1 MCFGLYMDVFVRI
14 YARIHMWCVYVY
26 VYVDMSSRPAPWHRP
41 ELWVCVY
48 GHMCIYVH
56 TCINMYVYVYVCL
69 YQCLRLC
76 VLHTCKCAMSH
87 ISDARNIGSKQKY
100 SPPLFIWPRLV
111 TILSRTTCSRL
122 HTHNHTL
129 TCTYAHAHTHTH
141 THTHIH
147 THTYAHTHNFTY
159 LHITHTCTRIHTR
172 M

>member
-1 MCFGLYMDVFVRI
+1 MCTHI
-14 YARIHMWCVYVY
+14 
-26 VYVDMSSRPAPWHRP
+26 
-41 ELWVCVY
+41 
-48 GHMCIYVH
+48 H

-122 HTHNHTL
+122 HTHNYTL
-129 TCTYAHAHTHTH
+129 TCTYAHTHMHTHIHTH
-141 THTHIH
+141 THTHITLHTYTSHIHVHVYIHECRIKTYSCLHIRTSVSKRRAMRGDARRSIKRTHAYARACKFVHECVHIH
-147 THTYAHTHNFTY
+147 THQS
-159 LHITHTCTRIHTR
+159 
-172 M
+172 